1 VALDDDLPADVEPQA
16 GALAD
21 RLGGVEGLQDV
32 GGGLGDAGAVVA
44 DLDQDPVAVAGGARG
59 QPAGAVHAGR
69 TRCPAV
75 HLGWLVVD
83 RGSTKPSVMR
93 DRRSAGFDRCL
104 PEGYHLRGRSAVRS
118 AHLDKE
124 DTVIVADVSFGDIF
138 WSVLWFFFLF
148 IWIMILFHVLTDL
161 FRDHSVSGV
170 TKTLWVLFLVFLPF
184 LAVFVYLIVR
194 GKGMGERAAAQR
206 QQAQQEFAGYVRNVA
221 ATSETTPT
229 EQIAKAKE
237 LLDAGA
243 IDQSEFER
251 LKAKAL
257 A

>member
-1 VALDDDLPADVEPQA
+1 
-16 GALAD
+16 
-21 RLGGVEGLQDV
+21 
-32 GGGLGDAGAVVA
+32 
-44 DLDQDPVAVAGGARG
+44 
-59 QPAGAVHAGR
+59 
-69 TRCPAV
+69 
-75 HLGWLVVD
+75 
-83 RGSTKPSVMR
+83 M
-93 DRRSAGFDRCL
+93 
-104 PEGYHLRGRSAVRS
+104 
-118 AHLDKE
+118 
-124 DTVIVADVSFGDIF
+124 IVADVSFNDIF

-148 IWIMILFHVLTDL
+148 IWLMVLFHVLTDL

-184 LAVFVYLIVR
+184 LAVFIYLLVR

-229 EQIAKAKE
+229 EQIARAKE

-251 LKAKAL
+251 LKARAL